1 MDTRKTGHHR
11 MTPAIG
17 RRQQGAILAVSLI
30 MLLVMTLIGV
40 TAMQNTIMEQ
50 RMAGNTRDIN
60 LAFQAAEA
68 ALREGEVALEA
79 ASLPDFDGT
88 TDGYYKAEDIA
99 IGNPQV
105 WEAPGTVWITYP
117 DSLDGV
123 PTPPEYVL
131 EELMPVK
138 QAGGS
143 LAADEPLP
151 EVSMYRVTSRASGS
165 SSDTQIMLQTTYKR

>member
-1 MDTRKTGHHR
+1 

-17 RRQQGAILAVSLI
+17 RRQRGAILVVSLI

-79 ASLPDFDGT
+79 PSLPDFDGT
-88 TDGYYKAEDIA
+88 TDGYYEAEEIA

-117 DSLDGV
+117 DNLDGV
-123 PTPPEYVL
+123 TAPPEYVI
-131 EELMPVK
+131 EELMPIK
-138 QAGGS
+138 EMGGS

-151 EVSMYRVTSRASGS
+151 EVGMYRVTSKATGS

>member
-1 MDTRKTGHHR
+1 MRPYTVKHTV
-11 MTPAIG
+11 G
-17 RRQQGAILAVSLI
+17 RRQRGAILVVSLI

-50 RMAGNTRDIN
+50 RMAGNTRDVN

-79 ASLPDFDGT
+79 ATLPDFDGT
-88 TDGYYKAEDIA
+88 TDGFYEANDIA

-105 WEAPGTVWITYP
+105 WEDPATTWVTYP
-117 DSLDGV
+117 DNLDGV
-123 PTPPEYVL
+123 IAPPEYVL
-131 EELMPVK
+131 EELSPIK
-138 QAGGS
+138 ESGGS

-151 EVSMYRVTSRASGS
+151 EVSMYRVTSRASGAS
-165 SSDTQIMLQTTYKR
+165 NDTQIMLQTTYKR